1 MFISK
6 KELHCLKRTIKYL
19 DERLDNER
27 DARYRQEA
35 QFDLLLKHL
44 NVEIAT
50 LPTVWVVREKTK

>member
-6 KELHCLKRTIKYL
+6 SELYCLKETIKHL
-19 DERLDNER
+19 DKRLDNER

-50 LPTVWVVREKTK
+50 LPSAWVVRERK

>member
-6 KELHCLKRTIKYL
+6 RELYYLKETIKHL
-19 DERLDNER
+19 DKRLDNER

-50 LPTVWVVREKTK
+50 MPTVLVVRERK